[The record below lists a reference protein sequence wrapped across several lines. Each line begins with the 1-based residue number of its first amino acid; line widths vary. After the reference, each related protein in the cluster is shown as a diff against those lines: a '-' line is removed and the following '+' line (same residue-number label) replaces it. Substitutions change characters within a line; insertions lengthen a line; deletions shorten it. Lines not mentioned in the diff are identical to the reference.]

1 MSTEVDIYNLA
12 LANIGQKATVASLTE
27 LSVERQ
33 RCTQFYASC
42 LRKVLA
48 AHAWSFATKRET
60 LAEVTN
66 DTEAWDY
73 KYALPNLYIHAL
85 AVLES
90 DSLDW
95 HDSFAFVVEGSYL
108 YTNVDAA
115 DLRFVW
121 YQDNPGHFPAWF
133 EEALACLLA
142 SRIAGPIIKG
152 AMGRQER
159 NDQYKAYLVA
169 LGQAKELDSNQS
181 KNNPVFV
188 PSGIAA
194 RGGMSIHSF
203 DDLISE
209 QRSRRLR

>member
-1 MSTEVDIYNLA
+1 MSTEVGIYNLA
-12 LANIGQKATVASLTE
+12 LSNIGAKANVASLDE
-27 LSVERQ
+27 ASVERQ
-33 RCTQFYASC
+33 KCAQFYATC

-48 AHAWSFATKRET
+48 AHAWSFATRRET
-60 LAEVTN
+60 LAEATN

-95 HDSFAFVVEGSYL
+95 DDSYAYDVEGSYL

-115 DLRFVW
+115 DLRFV
-121 YQDNPGHFPAWF
+121 YYEDNPGRFPAWF

-181 KNNPVFV
+181 KKSAVFM

-194 RGGMSIHSF
+194 RGGTSVSGF